1 MNKKEFEVLDE
12 LYFLVSFDDLQ
23 EALNYD
29 RSELRDILKSLVR
42 KKWVKCYKTVN
53 EDIEW
58 DQVDFENLFDK
69 YHYLAS
75 KEGLIAHNSR

>member
-1 MNKKEFEVLDE
+1 MNKKEFEILDE

-42 KKWVKCYKTVN
+42 KKWVKLYKTVN
-53 EDIEW
+53 ED
-58 DQVDFENLFDK
+58 VDWNKVDVENLFDK
-69 YHYLAS
+69 YHYLAR
-75 KEGLIAHNSR
+75 KEGVIVDNRR